1 MAIDREKFK
10 IEPDEDDGM
19 TVMSLAKHLNEDI
32 ERKKI
37 TTANEF
43 EEMGERYLKEIDK
56 KQKRKGLKK
65 SEFISYILKY
75 RGDNYDKEE
84 LFSYDFKDVQDIYN
98 QTKKEKKFLIVKIFH
113 FLFNIE

>member
-19 TVMSLAKHLNEDI
+19 TVMSLAKHLDEDI
-32 ERKKI
+32 KRKKI

-43 EEMGERYLKEIDK
+43 EEMGEQFLKEIDN

-65 SEFISYILKY
+65 SEFISYILKH
-75 RGDNYDKEE
+75 RGNDYDKEE
-84 LFSYDFKDVQDIYN
+84 LFSYDFKDVLDIYN
-98 QTKKEKKFLIVKIFH
+98 QTKKEKKLLIVKIFH
-113 FLFNIE
+113 FLFNNE